1 VVAIFWDNEMN
12 FDFSEEQRGLQG
24 ELRDY
29 LADASPLGICRK
41 SLEANAGI
49 DTGLWRAMGELG
61 WLGIR
66 IPEKFGGSGLG
77 ALELALAAEEVGRAL
92 APIPFGSSIC
102 GVVETLLANGS
113 EDQHARWLPGLA
125 TGEQIGA
132 LALAEPGIADPAAP
146 AGVAMKD
153 GKLSGRKVSVA
164 DGAAATV
171 AIVSCRHEGEPRLT
185 LVALDQP
192 GVVRALAKS
201 IDPSRSVATLS
212 FDGAEAELI
221 GGKGAIDVML
231 LRSATYC
238 AFEQLGGA
246 DSIFAITR
254 EFMDFRQAFDK
265 PISSYQALK
274 HRMADLYTALELA
287 RANVYY
293 AAWAVS
299 AGSPELAEAASCAR
313 IAASQAFQLATE
325 ESIQLHGG
333 IGFTWES
340 DCHLFYRRAKW
351 LSAWLGAPDHWRE
364 RLVAELDATII

>member
-1 VVAIFWDNEMN
+1 MN

-29 LADASPLGICRK
+29 LADVSPLLTCRK
-41 SLEANAGI
+41 SLEAGAGI
-49 DTGLWRAMGELG
+49 DIAVWRTMGELG

-77 ALELALAAEEVGRAL
+77 ALELALAAEEVGRVL
-92 APIPFGSSIC
+92 SPIPFGPSIC
-102 GVVETLLANGS
+102 GVAETLLAEGS
-113 EDQHARWLPGLA
+113 EDQQARWLPGLA
-125 TGEQIGA
+125 TGEQIGV
-132 LALAEPGIADPAAP
+132 LALAEPGRAFAA
-146 AGVAMKD
+146 ASMGAELKG
-153 GKLSGRKVSVA
+153 GKLHGGKTAVA
-164 DGAAATV
+164 DGGAATV
-171 AIVSCRHEGEPRLT
+171 ALVACRHEGEPALA

-192 GVVRALAKS
+192 GVARTAAKS
-201 IDPSRSVATLS
+201 IDPSRSVAGFG
-212 FDGAEAELI
+212 FDGAEAELL
-221 GGKGAIDVML
+221 GGKSALDAML
-231 LRSATYC
+231 LRSAVYC

-246 DSIFAITR
+246 DAIFAITR
-254 EFMDFRQAFDK
+254 EYMDLREAFDR

-299 AGSPELAEAASCAR
+299 TGSPELAEAASCAR
-313 IAASQAFQLATE
+313 IAVAQAYQLATE
-325 ESIQLHGG
+325 EAIQLHGG

-340 DCHLFYRRAKW
+340 DCHLFYRRAKY
-351 LSAWLGAPDHWRE
+351 LSAWLGAPNQWRE